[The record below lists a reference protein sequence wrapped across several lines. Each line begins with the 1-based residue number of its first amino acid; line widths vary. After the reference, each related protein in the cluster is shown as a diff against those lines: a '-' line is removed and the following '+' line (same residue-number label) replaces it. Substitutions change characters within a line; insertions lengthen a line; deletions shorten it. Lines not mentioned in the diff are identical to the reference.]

1 MVFSTASHRVVFRAM
16 DNNFKGEEEIWKSI
30 LKEENERRVK
40 EKLQRNSGCRE
51 WPRKGSRD
59 SAVLVP
65 LVSVEGEPSIL
76 FTVRS
81 AQLSRHRNQVR

>member
-1 MVFSTASHRVVFRAM
+1 MEDATHEQILR
-16 DNNFKGEEEIWKSI
+16 SI
-30 LKEENERRVK
+30 LSEENKRRVK
-40 EKLQRNSGCRE
+40 DKLQRNDDGRE
-51 WPRKGSRD
+51 WPRKDSRD

-65 LVSVEGEPSIL
+65 LASVEGEPSIL